1 MILGEKQRTKYSNT
15 QQYNQA
21 IAILENIMEL
31 RRKQQERQSELLSLL
46 VKEAKAI
53 KYKSKP
59 NAGVKQQATTK
70 TLPPNK
76 SGIIQHL
83 FKAQQ
88 QKCSEE
94 SSTKVEG
101 DFNGNMTV
109 EAEGATEGREV
120 PVEIVSDECV
130 EKNTEEVSSQFNS
143 KGDQL
148 RARNDTVAQ
157 VDDSNNPFLSQE
169 RVKEI
174 VQERTLTC

>member
-1 MILGEKQRTKYSNT
+1 MKSNVKNT
-15 QQYNQA
+15 A
-21 IAILENIMEL
+21 IANNIIKL
-31 RRKQQERQSELLSLL
+31 LPFRRKYWSCVAKNGNELSSLL

-59 NAGVKQQATTK
+59 DAGVKQQATTK
-70 TLPPNK
+70 TLPLNK

-94 SSTKVEG
+94 RSTKVEAG
-101 DFNGNMTV
+101 DCNGNMTV
-109 EAEGATEGREV
+109 EEEGTTEGREV
-120 PVEIVSDECV
+120 LVEIVSDECLK
-130 EKNTEEVSSQFNS
+130 KNTEEVFSQFNS

-148 RARNDTVAQ
+148 IASNDTVAQ
-157 VDDSNNPFLSQE
+157 VDDSSNPFLSQE

-174 VQERTLTC
+174 VQDRTLTC